1 LSSIVDW
8 NTDENVRLVWSDFK
22 DLFKQEYAVQTN
34 DKLILEGLS
43 NLAMK
48 PNETTNELLTRITRT
63 TRVIRESFDE
73 YDAKIPYPQNDLNG
87 GISNARFRAFLRQY
101 DAMWV
106 NFFKMNL
113 FKAALTPELRSVVA
127 QQDQET
133 ITIKKMYQVATTAQ
147 RELKGKGPALVNE
160 IREEEPTAESE
171 TDDVA
176 AFNRR
181 GARPRSNQAGGSSR
195 GNYNS
200 GRGGYQTNYGRGSG
214 NSGSGNN
221 SNRNGKYCYFCK
233 LQGHRQEECRKR
245 MKENKPC
252 RDAQG
257 RYYWP
262 KIYVMDDNDAKTVSS
277 IDHEEETRQHSS
289 HIAEIS
295 NAHSSPNTRTAA
307 LSPDYSGFQ

>member
-1 LSSIVDW
+1 
-8 NTDENVRLVWSDFK
+8 
-22 DLFKQEYAVQTN
+22 
-34 DKLILEGLS
+34 
-43 NLAMK
+43 MK

-73 YDAKIPYPQNDLNG
+73 YEAKIPYPHNDING
-87 GISNARFRAFLRQY
+87 GISNAAFRRFLRQY

-181 GARPRSNQAGGSSR
+181 GARPRNNQAGGQGR
-195 GNYNS
+195 GTYNS
-200 GRGGYQTNYGRGSG
+200 GRGGYQAGSGRGAS
-214 NSGSGNN
+214 NSGGGNN
-221 SNRNGKYCYFCK
+221 NNRNGKYCYFCK
-233 LQGHRQEECRKR
+233 IQGHQQEECRKR

-262 KIYVMDDNDAKTVSS
+262 KIYVMDDNDAKAVSS
-277 IDHEEETRQHSS
+277 IDHEDEITLDSFN
-289 HIAEIS
+289 IAKFSTS
-295 NAHSSPNTRTAA
+295 NRKSNTRTAA
-307 LSPDYSGFQ
+307 LPPHFSGFQ